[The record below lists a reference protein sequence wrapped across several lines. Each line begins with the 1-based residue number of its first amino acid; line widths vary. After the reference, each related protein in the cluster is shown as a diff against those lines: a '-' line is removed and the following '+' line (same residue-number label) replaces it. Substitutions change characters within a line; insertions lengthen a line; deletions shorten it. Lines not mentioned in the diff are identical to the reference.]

1 MEFNKLVASV
11 LVAGLVFMGINV
23 GVDEA
28 LHKNPLEKTVYP
40 VPESAAAVSGE
51 PMAEDAGP
59 SLMAMIGS
67 ADMEKGKKLMKR
79 CAACHGIAEGGP
91 NKVGPN
97 LWGVVGA
104 DIASHEGFSYSKALT
119 AVEGEWSYEALD
131 AFLTKPKEFSP
142 GTKMTFAGLKKPG
155 DRANI
160 IGFLRSLSETPVP
173 LPGE

>member
-40 VPESAAAVSGE
+40 VPEAAAAVTEE

-59 SLMAMIGS
+59 SLMAMIGE

-119 AVEGEWSYEALD
+119 AVEGEPE
-131 AFLTKPKEFSP
+131 
-142 GTKMTFAGLKKPG
+142 
-155 DRANI
+155 
-160 IGFLRSLSETPVP
+160 
-173 LPGE
+173 GEEGQRDGQ